1 MPKETKEQ
9 IKKSEKTEVTK
20 TASTSKSKKKTTS
33 KVATKTEKKKNP
45 TQKTSKKPTSSS
57 KTKTTSQKSKTT
69 VAKSKKNTTTKK
81 TSKTKSAKPASKKVL
96 KQYLPEYYDL
106 PYRYNE
112 TVIKLLF
119 QTPKT
124 LFVYWDI
131 SDSDRQ
137 KFIDTYGDNFF
148 SETKPVLVIHNK
160 TLNFSFELDI
170 NDFANCWYFDVE
182 KPDCEYIIELGRRP
196 ISSIQIPD
204 NYLQIATSNKIE
216 IPNNKI
222 LFDKTSNTVFFRNVK
237 DNTTFSKNITTFNFI
252 RKAEKIYNVQNI
264 YDIYKKL
271 YSDEKIIQS
280 LDNPSSNFKI
290 I

>member
-1 MPKETKEQ
+1 MPQETKEQ
-9 IKKSEKTEVTK
+9 IKKSKKTDVIK
-20 TASTSKSKKKTTS
+20 TANASKSKGKATS
-33 KVATKTEKKKNP
+33 KVATKTEKKKSSA
-45 TQKTSKKPTSSS
+45 QKTSKKTTSSS
-57 KTKTTSQKSKTT
+57 KTKTASQKTKNT
-69 VAKSKKNTTTKK
+69 VANSTTTKK
-81 TSKTKSAKPASKKVL
+81 VSKTKSAKPASEKVL

-131 SDSDRQ
+131 SDLDRQ
-137 KFIDTYGDNFF
+137 KFIDLYGNNFF

-160 TLNFSFELDI
+160 TLNYSFELDI

-182 KPDCEYIIELGRRP
+182 NAECEYIIELGRRP
-196 ISSIQIPD
+196 ISSIQLPN

-216 IPNNKI
+216 IPNNRI
-222 LFDKTSNTVFFRNVK
+222 LFDKTSNTLFFRNVK
-237 DNTTFSKNITTFNFI
+237 DNTTFSKNITTLNLMK
-252 RKAEKIYNVQNI
+252 KAEKVYNIQNI

-271 YSDEKIIQS
+271 YSEEQINKS
-280 LDNPSSNFKI
+280 LDNPSSDFKI

>member
-9 IKKSEKTEVTK
+9 NKENKKAEVKK
-20 TASTSKSKKKTTS
+20 TASASKSKKNSTS
-33 KVATKTEKKKNP
+33 KVATKTTTRKSS
-45 TQKTSKKPTSSS
+45 TQKTSKKTASSS
-57 KTKTTSQKSKTT
+57 KAKIVSKKSKTT
-69 VAKSKKNTTTKK
+69 VTKSKNNTPAKKNSRTK
-81 TSKTKSAKPASKKVL
+81 TAKPANKKVL

-137 KFIDTYGDNFF
+137 NFIDTYGYNFF

-160 TLNFSFELDI
+160 TLNYSFELDI

-182 KPDCEYIIELGRRP
+182 NPECEYIIELGRRP
-196 ISSIQIPD
+196 VSSIQIPN

-216 IPNNKI
+216 IPNNRI

-252 RKAEKIYNVQNI
+252 KKAEKIYNTQNI

-271 YSDEKIIQS
+271 YSDEKIIES

>member
-1 MPKETKEQ
+1 MPQETKEQ
-9 IKKSEKTEVTK
+9 IKKGKKTDVIK
-20 TASTSKSKKKTTS
+20 AANASKSKKKTTS
-33 KVATKTEKKKNP
+33 KVATKTEKKKSSA
-45 TQKTSKKPTSSS
+45 QKTSKKTTSSS
-57 KTKTTSQKSKTT
+57 KTKTASQKTKNT
-69 VAKSKKNTTTKK
+69 VANSTTTKK
-81 TSKTKSAKPASKKVL
+81 VSKTKSAKPASEKVL

-131 SDSDRQ
+131 SDLDRQ
-137 KFIDTYGDNFF
+137 KFIDLYGNNFF
-148 SETKPVLVIHNK
+148 SETKPVLVVYNK
-160 TLNFSFELDI
+160 TLNYSFELDI

-182 KPDCEYIIELGRRP
+182 NAECEYIIELGRRP
-196 ISSIQIPD
+196 ISSIHLPN

-216 IPNNKI
+216 IPNNRI
-222 LFDKTSNTVFFRNVK
+222 LFDKTSNTLFFRNVK

-252 RKAEKIYNVQNI
+252 KKAEKIYNTQNI

-271 YSDEKIIQS
+271 YSDEKIIES
-280 LDNPSSNFKI
+280 LDNPSSNFKLV
-290 I
+290 